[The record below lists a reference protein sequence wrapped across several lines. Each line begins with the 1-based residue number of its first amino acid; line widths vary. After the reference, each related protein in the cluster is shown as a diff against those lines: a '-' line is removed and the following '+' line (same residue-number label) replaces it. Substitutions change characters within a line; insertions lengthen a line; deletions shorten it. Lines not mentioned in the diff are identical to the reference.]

1 MCASHWVAKPKGAMK
16 VKVGFDRLI
25 WDPVG
30 FGRRRTIVPSRSACQ
45 WGGDR
50 AYTLGPERW

>member
-16 VKVGFDRLI
+16 VKVSFGLLI
-25 WDPVG
+25 RDPVITLTAQ
-30 FGRRRTIVPSRSACQ
+30 RSPVPTACS
-45 WGGDR
+45 GVARR